1 VYFLPDRRAGGY
13 TAPIPA
19 LGIVTEGETLA
30 EAEDMA
36 RDAVEGYLEAAREL
50 GKSIPRDVKDGG
62 ACMKLPALMPG
73 ATKPIR
79 SWRIREDWSCPG
91 ATEML
96 QLDLPKD
103 WHGS

>member
-50 GKSIPRDVKDGG
+50 GKSIPRDVKVQR
-62 ACMKLPALMPG
+62 MEVPA
-73 ATKPIR
+73 
-79 SWRIREDWSCPG
+79 
-91 ATEML
+91 
-96 QLDLPKD
+96 
-103 WHGS
+103 